1 MSRELTVQTPTLSY
15 PILVDS
21 DWPGDRFL
29 QMLDRDGQ
37 DQPVVIIDEMVSRYH
52 QSGIQSVLGER
63 FNEERL
69 LLVPSGEASKSVSEW
84 SRLSD
89 RLLTL
94 GVRRNTPVLVIGG
107 GVTGDLGGFV
117 ASTTMRGLPLFQMP
131 TTLLAMVDSS
141 IGGKTGINHTT
152 GKNLIGSFYQPQA
165 IFMHTHFLDT
175 LPKREWINGLSEIL
189 KYGAIRDPE
198 IFQRVDALFLQRE
211 PGIEDADLIPLIH
224 DCAAIKASVV
234 SEDEKE
240 ANLRMILNF
249 GHTFGHALE
258 RHAGYRNL
266 SHGEAV
272 YVGMLAAVHLSNH
285 FGSNLDP
292 ERLLRF
298 RSLYTPSPQAL
309 STPVDKLV
317 RTMYQDKKRSSNQIK
332 VILLE
337 SWGHPI
343 VRELD
348 RTEPVVN
355 AWEWALNHF
364 DRDSVS

>member
-1 MSRELTVQTPTLSY
+1 MSRELTVQTRTLSY
-15 PILVDS
+15 PVHVCPNL
-21 DWPGDRFL
+21 PAEPL
-29 QMLDRDGQ
+29 LAQLDRDGR
-37 DQPVVIIDEMVSRYH
+37 DHPVVIMDEEVARLH
-52 QSGIQSVLGER
+52 GLQLRTFLGDR
-63 FNEERL
+63 LVDERL
-69 LLVPSGEASKSVSEW
+69 LTVPSGEASKSITEW

-94 GVRRNTPVLVIGG
+94 GVRRNTPVVVIGG

-117 ASTTMRGLPLFQMP
+117 ASTTMRGLPLIHIP

-141 IGGKTGINHTT
+141 IGGKTGINHET

-165 IFMHTHFLDT
+165 IFMSTGYLET

-198 IFQRVDALFLQRE
+198 IFDRASDLLLKQDPDAGH
-211 PGIEDADLIPLIH
+211 PDLIPLIH

-240 ANLRMILNF
+240 AGLRMILNF

-272 YVGMLAAVHLSNH
+272 YVGMLAAVRLSNLL
-285 FGSNLDP
+285 GSDIDP
-292 ERLLRF
+292 ENLTRF
-298 RSLYTPSPQAL
+298 RPLYAPSPDAL
-309 STPVDKLV
+309 STPVDDLV
-317 RTMYQDKKRSSNQIK
+317 RAMYQDKKRSSNRLK
-332 VILLE
+332 VVLLQA
-337 SWGHPI
+337 WGEPV

-348 RTEPVVN
+348 RIEPVTD
-355 AWEWALNHF
+355 AWNWALNHF
-364 DRDSVS
+364 DRESVS

>member
-1 MSRELTVQTPTLSY
+1 MSRELTVQTRTLSY
-15 PILVDS
+15 PIHVDH
-21 DWPGDRFL
+21 DWPGESLFHT
-29 QMLDRDGQ
+29 LDRNGQ
-37 DQPVVIIDEMVSRYH
+37 DQPVVIIDEMVARYH
-52 QSGIQSVLGER
+52 LSNIQSILGER
-63 FNEERL
+63 FTEDRL
-69 LLVPSGEASKSVSEW
+69 LQIPSGEASKSVSEW

-89 RLLTL
+89 RMLAL

-117 ASTTMRGLPLFQMP
+117 ASTTMRGLPLVHMP

-141 IGGKTGINHTT
+141 IGGKTGINHST

-165 IFMHTHFLDT
+165 IFMHTGFLET

-198 IFQRVDALFLQRE
+198 IFRRADSLFLQQE
-211 PGIEDADLIPLIH
+211 PNTDHPDLIPLIH

-240 ANLRMILNF
+240 AGLRMILNF

-272 YVGMLAAVHLSNH
+272 YVGMLAAVHLSNQL
-285 FGSNLDP
+285 GSDLDP
-292 ERLLRF
+292 DRLLRF
-298 RSLYTPSPQAL
+298 RTLYTPSPEAL

-317 RTMYQDKKRSSNQIK
+317 RAMYQDKKRSSNRLK

-337 SWGHPI
+337 TWGHPI

-348 RTEPVVN
+348 RTEPVVD
-355 AWEWALNHF
+355 AWNWALNHF
-364 DRDSVS
+364 DRESVS